1 MLISVLNI
9 FFSESLKLSS
19 KLGKLSWKLF
29 EPRSF
34 HFYHLKFCKTSAFN
48 MTQVTSMN
56 QLILVPTHIKNNN
69 KKENRIPDFL
79 QPREQFLLIEIFLL
93 TICSPVVTQ
102 TQGVTNM
109 RVLRRNLKNK
119 KIITVNYTLLYINTI
134 WNTQGPVVHF
144 KTAISANPRLNKL
157 MADYFPQLKARLF
170 LTND

>member
-1 MLISVLNI
+1 
-9 FFSESLKLSS
+9 
-19 KLGKLSWKLF
+19 
-29 EPRSF
+29 
-34 HFYHLKFCKTSAFN
+34 

-134 WNTQGPVVHF
+134 
-144 KTAISANPRLNKL
+144 
-157 MADYFPQLKARLF
+157 
-170 LTND
+170 